1 MHASCK
7 QSHREIMFRFVFWE
21 TSISADSIE
30 AKNFRLVKFRWS
42 SFSCSQRPRK
52 MKTISLDPDSALLW
66 IAPHHCYTTLLSHFS
81 SSSALL
87 LIEKTS
93 IFLWRRWVRFSSWNE
108 NLESINNCVMSVP
121 MLAAFFVISLYFIQF
136 FSFFTRFGIK
146 REFHGWENF
155 QCKDKQPSHCDWL
168 SIEQWRKSSPACS
181 RVNEK
186 FICAQTMTFK
196 LRRSLTAVAHCSAEA
211 FFSRHSKSYRQ
222 TPFEFW
228 FR

>member
-7 QSHREIMFRFVFWE
+7 QSHREIMFRFVFGE
-21 TSISADSIE
+21 ISISADSIE

-66 IAPHHCYTTLLSHFS
+66 IAPRHCYTTLLSHFS

-93 IFLWRRWVRFSSWNE
+93 IFLWRRWVRFSSCNE

-121 MLAAFFVISLYFIQF
+121 MLAAFFVIS
-136 FSFFTRFGIK
+136 FSFLAFSLASVSK
-146 REFHGWENF
+146 ENF
-155 QCKDKQPSHCDWL
+155 TDGKTFSAKTGSRVIATGCRLNNGGNRALHAHVLMRNLFAHKRWL
-168 SIEQWRKSSPACS
+168 SSSGDRLQLRPIVS
-181 RVNEK
+181 L
-186 FICAQTMTFK
+186 K
-196 LRRSLTAVAHCSAEA
+196 LFSLSPLE
-211 FFSRHSKSYRQ
+211 
-222 TPFEFW
+222 
-228 FR
+228 